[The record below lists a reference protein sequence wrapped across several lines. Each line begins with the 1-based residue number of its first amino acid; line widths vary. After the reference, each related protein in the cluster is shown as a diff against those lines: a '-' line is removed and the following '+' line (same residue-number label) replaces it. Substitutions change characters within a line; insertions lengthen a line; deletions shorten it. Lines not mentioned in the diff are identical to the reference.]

1 MPDLIAG
8 GGFVIFGGRPVRA
21 RRMSQARSRS
31 VTSDGGVW
39 VAWQIDM
46 TSARRGPRQ
55 KRADPDLD
63 AEEARDE
70 DAEQPVDDDDWS
82 LSFETAR
89 TVAFSDAVLAIAITL
104 LVLDL
109 RPPHLAP
116 GQSLASALLA
126 DYPRYVALVS
136 SFAIIGLVWI
146 HHHRLFRVIER
157 ADHTLV
163 NLNLLLMLAVLVV
176 PYPTVLLA
184 AYPEEPAAAV
194 LYTSVVALIAL
205 LFNVLWRYVQHRP
218 WLLRPGL
225 DPIVL
230 KTIDL
235 HYRIGF
241 AMYVLNVAVSFMSIP
256 ASIVGN
262 ILLAIYFALPLHVIK
277 QRASRFWNEGDGQR
291 SGS

>member
-1 MPDLIAG
+1 
-8 GGFVIFGGRPVRA
+8 
-21 RRMSQARSRS
+21 
-31 VTSDGGVW
+31 
-39 VAWQIDM
+39 M
-46 TSARRGPRQ
+46 TSARQAPRQ

-63 AEEARDE
+63 AEEAGDE
-70 DAEQPVDDDDWS
+70 DAEQPVDYDDWS
-82 LSFETAR
+82 LHFETAR

-104 LVLDL
+104 LVIDL
-109 RPPHLAP
+109 RPPDLAP
-116 GQSLASALLA
+116 GQSLVSALLA
-126 DYPRYVALVS
+126 DYRRYVALVS

-146 HHHRLFRVIER
+146 HHHRLFRLIER

-163 NLNLLLMLAVLVV
+163 NLNLLLMLAVMVV
-176 PYPTVLLA
+176 PYPTALLA
-184 AYPEEPAAAV
+184 AFPEQPAAAV

-205 LFNVLWRYVQHRP
+205 LFNVVWRYARHRP

-241 AMYVLNVAVSFMSIP
+241 AMYVLNVAVSFVSIR

-277 QRASRFWNEGDGQR
+277 QRASRYWDEAHGQR

>member
-1 MPDLIAG
+1 
-8 GGFVIFGGRPVRA
+8 
-21 RRMSQARSRS
+21 
-31 VTSDGGVW
+31 
-39 VAWQIDM
+39 M
-46 TSARRGPRQ
+46 TSARRQPTQ

-63 AEEARDE
+63 AEEASDE
-70 DAEQPVDDDDWS
+70 DAEQPVANDDWT
-82 LSFETAR
+82 LHFETAR

-109 RPPHLAP
+109 RPPHLSA
-116 GQSLASALLA
+116 GQSLTSALLA
-126 DYPRYVALVS
+126 DYRRYVALVS

-146 HHHRLFRVIER
+146 HHHRLFRLIER
-157 ADHTLV
+157 VDHTLV

-176 PYPTVLLA
+176 PYPTALLA
-184 AYPEEPAAAV
+184 EFPEERAAAV
-194 LYTSVVALIAL
+194 LYTSGVALIAL
-205 LFNVLWRYVQHRP
+205 LFNVLWHHVRRRP

-230 KTIDL
+230 KTNDL

-241 AMYVLNVAVSFMSIP
+241 AMYVLNVALSFVSIR

-277 QRASRFWNEGDGQR
+277 RRASRLWDEGDGHVTR
-291 SGS
+291 RGRTSGTHVASEQSRYRQHPGR

>member
-1 MPDLIAG
+1 
-8 GGFVIFGGRPVRA
+8 
-21 RRMSQARSRS
+21 
-31 VTSDGGVW
+31 
-39 VAWQIDM
+39 M
-46 TSARRGPRQ
+46 TSARRAPSR

-63 AEEARDE
+63 AEEARAE
-70 DAEQPVDDDDWS
+70 DAEQPAGDDDWS
-82 LSFETAR
+82 LHFETAR
-89 TVAFSDAVLAIAITL
+89 TAAFSDAVLAIAITL

-126 DYPRYVALVS
+126 DYRRYVALVS

-146 HHHRLFRVIER
+146 HHHRLFRLIER

-163 NLNLLLMLAVLVV
+163 NLNLLLMLAVMVV
-176 PYPTVLLA
+176 PFPTALLA
-184 AYPEEPAAAV
+184 AFPEQTAAAV

-205 LFNVLWRYVQHRP
+205 LFNVLWHYVRHRP

-225 DPIVL
+225 APIVL
-230 KTIDL
+230 KTIDV

-241 AMYVLNVAVSFMSIP
+241 AMYVLNVAVSFVSIR

-262 ILLAIYFALPLHVIK
+262 VLLAIYFALPLHVIER
-277 QRASRFWNEGDGQR
+277 RASRVWNEADGQR